1 MAHRGW
7 GLVAQSTSR
16 ARVGAPNTGDP
27 HWVERRMAAACSEQF
42 GGDRAG
48 GRTLGAPA
56 CGSLTG
62 LPALP
67 LIKGIRTV
75 ASVAV
80 VDW

>member
-1 MAHRGW
+1 
-7 GLVAQSTSR
+7 
-16 ARVGAPNTGDP
+16 
-27 HWVERRMAAACSEQF
+27 MAAACSEQF